1 MSEEKFGFQAEVGK
15 ILDIV
20 ANSLYSEKEVFLR
33 ELVSNASD
41 ACDKLRYAALT
52 QPDLTAD
59 GADLKI
65 VISIDKKAK
74 TLSIADNGVG
84 MSREELIENLGTIAR
99 SGTANFLD
107 QLSGDADKDMSLIGQ
122 FGVGFYSTFMVADR
136 VEVVSRRAGEKQ
148 AWRWTSDGHG
158 EFTVAEFDEEEAPG
172 RGTRVTAHLKKD
184 AKEYLESERLTQI
197 VKKYS
202 DHIGLPIVLES
213 GDGDGDGDGEK
224 TLNTASALWTRPK
237 KDISEEQYREF
248 YRHVG
253 HAFDEPWTSIH
264 FKAEGKIEYTGLLF
278 VPKARPF
285 DLFDPQRRTRV
296 KLYVKR
302 VFITD
307 DCPDLMPPYLRFLSG
322 IVDSEDLPLNISREM
337 LQHNPLIARIRTALV
352 KRVLGELKKKSEKAP
367 DDYAEFWENFGPV
380 MKEGIYEDTDR
391 RDDLLALA
399 RFRST
404 ASDGLTALSGYLGR
418 MKDGQEHI
426 YYIAG
431 EDAEALK
438 SSPQLEGFVSRGL
451 EVLILTD
458 PVDEFWIP
466 SVGMYEDKSFRSVTR
481 GTADLEK
488 FTAAEDDDKADD
500 KSPAE
505 TPGVDHLIALMKL
518 ELKDAVKDVRVSA
531 RLTDSAVCLVA
542 DETDMDINLERLLKQ
557 HRQLDEGAKRILEIN
572 AEHTLIRKLAERA
585 GQSGAATEL
594 ADAAHLLLDQARIV
608 EGEPPPD
615 PAAFSRRLAGVMQ
628 KGLAV

>member
-1 MSEEKFGFQAEVGK
+1 MAEEKFGFQAEVGK
-15 ILDIV
+15 ILNIV

-33 ELVSNASD
+33 EIISNASD

-52 QPDLTAD
+52 QPNLAAGDAD
-59 GADLKI
+59 FKI
-65 VISIDKKAK
+65 VLSVDKKAK
-74 TLSIADNGVG
+74 TLSIADNGIG
-84 MSREELIENLGTIAR
+84 MNREEMIGNLGTIAR
-99 SGTANFLD
+99 SGTANFLER
-107 QLSGDADKDMSLIGQ
+107 LSGDADKDMSLIGQ
-122 FGVGFYSTFMVADR
+122 FGVGFYSTFMAADR
-136 VEVVSRRAGEKQ
+136 VDVVSRRAGEKQ
-148 AWRWTSDGHG
+148 AWRWSSDGRG
-158 EFTVAEFDEEEAPG
+158 EFTVAEFDEEGAPA
-172 RGTRVTAHLKKD
+172 RGTRVIAHLKKD
-184 AKEYLESERLTQI
+184 AKEYLESDRLAQI

-213 GDGDGDGDGEK
+213 ADGDGEK
-224 TLNTASALWTRPK
+224 TLNAASALWTRPK

-278 VPKARPF
+278 VPKMRPF
-285 DLFDPQRRTRV
+285 DLFDPQRRTGV

-307 DCPDLMPPYLRFLSG
+307 DCPDLVPPYLRFLSG

-337 LQHNPLIARIRTALV
+337 LQHNPLIAKIRSALV
-352 KRVLGELKKKSEKAP
+352 KRVLAELKKKSAKAP

-380 MKEGIYEDTDR
+380 LKEGIYEDTDR

-404 ASDGLTALSGYLGR
+404 AADGLTSLADYLGR
-418 MKDGQEHI
+418 MKDEQEHI

-438 SSPQLEGFVSRGL
+438 SSPQLEGFASRGL
-451 EVLILTD
+451 EVLVMTD

-466 SVGMYEDKSFRSVTR
+466 SVGEYEGKTFQSVTR
-481 GTADLEK
+481 GTADLDK
-488 FTAAEDDDKADD
+488 FAATEDDKKADD
-500 KSPAE
+500 EPSAD
-505 TPGVDHLIALMKL
+505 TSSVDVLIALMKL
-518 ELKDAVKDVRVSA
+518 ELKNAVKDVRVSA

-542 DETDMDINLERLLKQ
+542 DETDMDMNLERLLKQ
-557 HRQLDEGAKRILEIN
+557 HRQLDEGAKRILEVN
-572 AEHTLIRKLAERA
+572 AEHALIRKLAERA
-585 GQSGAATEL
+585 KEDGAAAEL
-594 ADAAHLLLDQARIV
+594 ADIAHLLLDQARIV

-615 PAAFSRRLAGVMQ
+615 PAAFSRRLAGIMQ